1 MYPHHKIHVYSEH
14 KYFLKIQFDK
24 KTLILFTYHFRKI
37 LASEE
42 HEILTKDEISY
53 PIGIDDFDYCIF

>member
-1 MYPHHKIHVYSEH
+1 MSIQNI
-14 KYFLKIQFDK
+14 KIQFDK